1 MRDPF
6 RRCKY
11 CLLTSNTIRKA
22 NTLANSLTW
31 QGGRLPLKASHTELL
46 LYGHNDK
53 DHPLCVN
60 IAISPFAAAP
70 VVVALSSLMHE
81 MAFYALFE
89 AVKMA

>member
-1 MRDPF
+1 MARGPLATKGISY
-6 RRCKY
+6 R
-11 CLLTSNTIRKA
+11 T
-22 NTLANSLTW
+22 TLIW
-31 QGGRLPLKASHTELL
+31 SH
-46 LYGHNDK
+46 DK